1 MKKMYLLLNHS
12 VTECQKQDARNLG
25 VDHVVPLPEG
35 LGRVWENLPADADRV
50 NDLLTPIKQ
59 WLAENATEG
68 DYVLIQGDFGAT
80 CIMVNFAFEKSL
92 IPIYSTSPREA
103 LEEHRPDGSVK
114 LVHNFKH
121 RLFREYG
128 R

>member
-68 DYVLIQGDFGAT
+68 DYVLIQGDFGA
-80 CIMVNFAFEKSL
+80 CWIMVNFSFTCNL
-92 IPIYSTSPREA
+92 TPVYSTTDRKSNDMRQD
-103 LEEHRPDGSVK
+103 DGSIRTVRQ
-114 LVHNFKH
+114 FKH
-121 RLFREYG
+121 VKFRRYG
-128 R
+128 E